1 MNFDIIIEFLP
12 KFFDGLYV
20 TLWIVCISLITGSA
34 LSLPLALVRVYNVP
48 ILGTFSRI
56 YSYVLRGTPL
66 LVQIYLLYYG
76 LSQFEAVRESWVW
89 FFLKDAGVCLLVGFT
104 LNLAAY
110 VSEIV
115 RGALMSIPRGEIEA
129 ARAYGMSELKVIR
142 HVTLPGALRRTI
154 PPLSNQVIFLVHSS
168 AIASAITVIDILGV
182 GRELNATYYVSLEGF
197 VAAAAFY
204 VVVIMAITVVFRFLE
219 KRYAGFLL

>member
-1 MNFDIIIEFLP
+1 MNFEIIIEFLP

-20 TLWIVCISLITGSA
+20 TLWIVVISLFTGSA
-34 LSLPLALVRVYNVP
+34 LSLPLALVRVYKVP
-48 ILGTFSRI
+48 VLGAFSRV

-76 LSQFEAVRESWVW
+76 LSQFEAVRESWTW
-89 FFLKDAGVCLLVGFT
+89 LFLRDAEVCLLVGFT

-115 RGALMSIPRGEIEA
+115 RGALMSIPKGEIEA
-129 ARAYGMSELKVIR
+129 ARAYGMSELKVVR
-142 HVTLPGALRRTI
+142 YVTLPGALRRTI

-168 AIASAITVIDILGV
+168 AIASTITVIDILGV
-182 GRELNATYYVSLEGF
+182 GRELNASYYVAMEGF
-197 VAAAAFY
+197 LTAAAFY
-204 VVVIMAITVVFRFLE
+204 VVVIMIITIIFRLLE
-219 KRYAGFLL
+219 NRYAGFLR